1 MFSCVC
7 CFRSLSCFALR
18 SVTSPVT
25 CRFLSA
31 FAGSDAEYNKL
42 VDEELNRIEGALDE
56 VADDVDNL
64 DYNIA
69 SGVLSINMGSK
80 GSYVINKQSPN
91 KQIWWSSP
99 ISGPKRFE
107 YDVNTTK
114 WYEVGEMDG
123 VKNTRK
129 VNEDINALLTKELKT
144 LLGVDLKF

>member
-1 MFSCVC
+1 M
-7 CFRSLSCFALR
+7 
-18 SVTSPVT
+18 
-25 CRFLSA
+25 
-31 FAGSDAEYNKL
+31 EYNKL
-42 VDEELNRIEGALDE
+42 VDEELTTIESALDE

-64 DYNIA
+64 DYSIA

-91 KQIWWSSP
+91 MQIWWSSP

-107 YDVNTTK
+107 YDLNSKK

-123 VKNTRK
+123 VKNSRK
-129 VNEDINALLTKELKT
+129 VNEDINSLLAKELKN